1 MRRTVTACVETEVD
15 VDLED
20 FSFEDLID
28 FIEGKGYTVIEGD
41 YQGKGFKDFQE
52 LDKRVWELYQTFMLD
67 EGDNNK
73 MDRALRNFF
82 ADYYNKVTA

>member
-15 VDLED
+15 IDLED
-20 FSFEDLID
+20 FAVEDLID
-28 FIEGKGYTVIEGD
+28 FIEDKGYTVIEGES
-41 YQGKGFKDFQE
+41 KSRGFDNFQE

-73 MDRALRNFF
+73 MDRALRDFF